1 MVNKVKTIFANMSW
15 LMISQLLTSICAF
28 FWTILTA
35 RYLGPSDYGIFG
47 TAVSISSIF
56 GVFATFGVF
65 TYLVRAIST
74 DFENEDKYINNT
86 LTLKIFLAIFYL
98 LLILITLLV
107 LGWNRYVIGICLL
120 YAFEYLIKTYHDVFF
135 SSFQAHEKM
144 KYQAITNIIITLC
157 TLIGIVLITFTSWG
171 LLGITAVYLLANFI
185 ALIYAFCAFQS
196 NIIKPKLEFDFSFY
210 KVLLKAGIPF
220 ALTGLFYTIYYSIDI
235 VMITQFTS
243 TYDAGLYNSAYK
255 LINVLTLFY
264 TIYTAVIFP
273 VMSKLFK
280 GEKDLLHLSF
290 IKSIKYLSLVT
301 IPIAVF
307 TSIYGYDLI
316 GIYGA
321 EFTEA
326 GGVLE
331 ILIWTVCF
339 LFING
344 ACSMILNASHKE
356 YSVTKIYSIAAIF
369 NVILNLILI
378 PRYSVYG
385 ASVAT
390 VLSEVLILILELYMI
405 RTIGQL
411 PDRHLIFDIL
421 KICAASLILGIVLYA
436 LNLNVWVAMIV
447 SIAVYFA
454 AIIILKTFDQDD
466 KLILK
471 QIIDK

>member
-1 MVNKVKTIFANMSW
+1 MANKVRTIFANMSW
-15 LMISQLLTSICAF
+15 LMVSQILTSICAF
-28 FWTILTA
+28 FWTILSA
-35 RYLGPSDYGIFG
+35 RYLGPSEYGVFG

-65 TYLVRAIST
+65 TYLVRAIAT
-74 DFENEDKYINNT
+74 DFEHEDKYLNNT
-86 LTLKIFLAIFYL
+86 LSLKIFLAIFYL
-98 LLILITLLV
+98 ILIFISLLV

-120 YAFEYLIKTYHDVFF
+120 YAIEYIIKSYHDVFF

-157 TLIGIVLITFTSWG
+157 TLVGIVFVTFTNWG

-185 ALIYAFCAFQS
+185 ALIYAVYAIRAH
-196 NIIKPKLEFDFSFY
+196 IIKPKLTFDFSFY
-210 KVLLKAGIPF
+210 RVLLKAGIPF

-235 VMITQFTS
+235 VMITQLAS
-243 TYDAGLYNSAYK
+243 AYDTGLYNSAFK

-280 GEKDLLHLSF
+280 GEQDLLRLSF
-290 IKSIKYLSLVT
+290 IKSIKYLTLVT
-301 IPIAVF
+301 VPIAVF
-307 TSIYGYDLI
+307 TYFYGYDLI

-321 EFTEA
+321 EFSAA
-326 GGVLE
+326 GGVLK

-344 ACSMILNASHKE
+344 ACSMILNASHEE
-356 YSVTKIYSIAAIF
+356 YSVTKIYTIAAFF

-378 PRYSVYG
+378 PKYSVYG

-405 RTIGQL
+405 KKINQL

-421 KICAASLILGIVLYA
+421 KIAVASLILAIALFV
-436 LNLNVWVAMIV
+436 LNLNVWVAMAV
-447 SIAVYFA
+447 SIVVYFA
-454 AIIILKTFDQDD
+454 AILLIGTVDQED

-471 QIIDK
+471 QIIGK